1 MLLLRGG
8 MCWILSLKSIRDDML
23 SRKKQKNYL
32 TKRERDLLVQLR
44 AYSESGDADAL
55 HRLRLDVKKVK
66 AFVQMV
72 KACSDKKISG
82 GISKDLGLLKKMF
95 RQAGKVRD
103 ADNTIKLLEQLHSV
117 PAAFTAEQD
126 DLRVSAADE
135 FRQQVE
141 KYRKKGKKAGRRL
154 LEDVNA
160 IRTGCIR
167 DWYGGQLI
175 RIGVLLTAS
184 GDEFHEAR
192 KKIKELLYVEKF
204 LPSGLVEELRLDD
217 DYLDKL
223 QEVIGQ
229 WHDMAVIVAAYAG
242 REGAD
247 SQSMVDECAKRERRV
262 REMAGDFYLRAHLS

>member
-1 MLLLRGG
+1 
-8 MCWILSLKSIRDDML
+8 ML
-23 SRKKQKNYL
+23 SRKKQKKYL
-32 TKRERDLLVQLR
+32 TKKESDLLVQLR

-72 KACSDKKISG
+72 KSCSDKKMRGDRSV
-82 GISKDLGLLKKMF
+82 SKDFGLLKKMF

-103 ADNTIKLLEQLHSV
+103 ASNTIKLLEQLHSV
-117 PAAFTAEQD
+117 PAAFTVEQD
-126 DLRVSAADE
+126 ELRVSAADE
-135 FRQQVE
+135 FRQQAG

-160 IRTGCIR
+160 IRTGYIR

-184 GDEFHEAR
+184 GDQLHAAR
-192 KKIKELLYVEKF
+192 KKIKELLYVEKL
-204 LPSGLVEELRLDD
+204 LPSGLVDELRLDN

-223 QEVIGQ
+223 QDLIGQ
-229 WHDMAVIVAAYAG
+229 WHDMSVIVTAYAG
-242 REGAD
+242 RPGAD
-247 SQSMVDECAKRERRV
+247 SAAMVSECREREKRV
-262 REMAGDFYLRAHLS
+262 RELAGDFYLRAHMS

>member
-1 MLLLRGG
+1 
-8 MCWILSLKSIRDDML
+8 ML
-23 SRKKQKNYL
+23 SRKKQKKYL
-32 TKRERDLLVQLR
+32 TKKERDLLVQLR

-72 KACSDKKISG
+72 RACSDKKMSG
-82 GISKDLGLLKKMF
+82 GVSRDFDLLKKMF

-103 ADNTIKLLEQLHSV
+103 AGNAIKLLEQLHSV

-126 DLRVSAADE
+126 ELRVSAADE
-135 FRQQVE
+135 FRQQAG

-160 IRTGCIR
+160 IRTACIR

-184 GDEFHEAR
+184 GDELHEAR
-192 KKIKELLYVEKF
+192 KKIKELLYVEKL

-217 DYLDKL
+217 GYLDKL

-242 REGAD
+242 RPGAD
-247 SQSMVDECAKRERRV
+247 SVAMVSECREREKRV
-262 REMAGDFYLRAHLS
+262 RELSGDFYLRAHMS

>member
-1 MLLLRGG
+1 
-8 MCWILSLKSIRDDML
+8 ML
-23 SRKKQKNYL
+23 SRKKQKKYL
-32 TKRERDLLVQLR
+32 TKKERDLLVQLR
-44 AYSESGDADAL
+44 AYGESGDADAL

-72 KACSDKKISG
+72 KACSDKKISRDRKV
-82 GISKDLGLLKKMF
+82 SKDFSLLKKMF

-103 ADNTIKLLEQLHSV
+103 AGNTIKLLEQLHSV
-117 PAAFTAEQD
+117 PAAFAAEQD
-126 DLRVSAADE
+126 QLRVSAADE
-135 FRQQVE
+135 FRQQVG
-141 KYRKKGKKAGRRL
+141 KYRKSGKKAGRRL

-160 IRTGCIR
+160 IRTRCVR

-184 GDEFHEAR
+184 DDELHEAR
-192 KKIKELLYVEKF
+192 KKIKELLYVEKL

-247 SQSMVDECAKRERRV
+247 SQAMVDECAKRERRV